1 MQEKILSPHAAS
13 LSQSMRDLGYSL
25 ETAIA
30 DLIDNSI
37 TAGADNIP
45 IFLDLVEAKEPCLAI
60 IDDGSGMTE
69 DELLEAMRPGSRN
82 PRDKRDADDLGRFGL
97 GLKTASF
104 SQCKS
109 LIVVSRKNNNLV
121 AAQWDLDLIASRN
134 EWVVTIPSTEEIE
147 CLPYFDE
154 LGDQGTYVLWRK
166 LDRLL
171 ESNTHER
178 TNTNDAYDKLSVVEK
193 HLALVFHRYIAG
205 EYKKRKVAIQ
215 INGHSIDAFDP
226 FCVSNKATQLLPE
239 EIVRIDNHEIRIQ
252 PYILPHHSKLSKKEY
267 DFYRSRS
274 DFVSNQGAYIY
285 RNGRLM
291 AWGDWFRLVPKSEAT
306 KLARV
311 KIDFPNAL
319 DENWTI
325 DIKKSRAHPPHEVRE
340 KMRQIINRITEQS
353 KRVHTGRGNRLFE
366 EQEQPLWIRFS
377 DRGGIRYA
385 VNRDHPL
392 VNAIQDRLDPEIA
405 IAFENI
411 LSVIERSMPLEA
423 IYADYSS
430 TPQSF
435 EEKEEVAYEELKDKL
450 EHFYMLLAS
459 SGSTDKESFAR
470 MILGL
475 KPFSENREQTQRIIE
490 ELV

>member
-1 MQEKILSPHAAS
+1 MQELILSPHAAS

-37 TAGADNIP
+37 TASAGSIR
-45 IFLDLVEAKEPCLAI
+45 IFLDINEAKEPCLAI

-69 DELLEAMRPGSRN
+69 SELLEAMRPGSQN

-109 LIVVSRKNNNLV
+109 LTVVSRKNNKLF
-121 AAQWDLDLIASRN
+121 AAQWDLDLIESRN
-134 EWVVTIPSTEEIE
+134 EWIVTIPSLEEIGD
-147 CLPYFDE
+147 LPYIAE
-154 LGDQGTYVLWRK
+154 LGNQGTYVLWRK

-171 ESNTHER
+171 ESSVNER
-178 TNTNDAYDKLSVVEK
+178 SKTNVYDKLSVVER
-193 HLALVFHRYIAG
+193 HLALVFHRYITG
-205 EYKKRKVAIQ
+205 DYKRRRIAIR
-215 INGHSIDAFDP
+215 INEHLIEAFDP
-226 FCVSNKATQLLPE
+226 FCLSNKATQLLQE
-239 EIVRIDNHEIRIQ
+239 EIVRIDNYEIRIQ

-291 AWGDWFRLVPKSEAT
+291 AWGDWFRLVPRSEAT
-306 KLARV
+306 KLARIQ
-311 KIDFPNAL
+311 IDFTNAL
-319 DENWTI
+319 DEHWTI
-325 DIKKSRAHPPHEVRE
+325 DIKKSRAHPPPQVRE
-340 KMRQIINRITEQS
+340 KLRQIINRITEQS

-377 DRGGIRYA
+377 DRSGIRYA

-392 VNAIQDRLDPEIA
+392 VNTVQNRLDADSA
-405 IAFENI
+405 IVFENI
-411 LSVIERSMPLEA
+411 LSVIERSIPLEA

-435 EEKEEVAYEELKDKL
+435 EEKEELTYEELKDKL
-450 EHFYMLLAS
+450 EHFYMLLTS
-459 SGSTDKESFAR
+459 SGATDKESFAR

-475 KPFSENREQTQRIIE
+475 KPFSENRELTQRIIE
-490 ELV
+490 DLV

>member
-1 MQEKILSPHAAS
+1 MHEIILSPHATS

-37 TAGADNIP
+37 TAGASDIC
-45 IFLDLVEAKEPCLAI
+45 IYLDVDETEDACLAI
-60 IDDGSGMTE
+60 IDNGSGMTNE
-69 DELLEAMRPGSRN
+69 ELLEAMRPGSRN

-109 LIVVSRKNNNLV
+109 LTVVSRKGSEPF
-121 AAQWDLDLIASRN
+121 AAQWDLDLIAARN
-134 EWVVTIPSTEEIE
+134 EWVVTVPSIEEIQD
-147 CLPYFDE
+147 LPYLNE
-154 LGDQGTYVLWRK
+154 LGGQGTYVLWRK

-171 ESNTHER
+171 ESSVDER
-178 TNTNDAYDKLSVVEK
+178 SKTNAYDKLSVVEK

-205 EYKKRKVAIQ
+205 DFKRRRVAIQ
-215 INGHSIDAFDP
+215 VNGHPIEAFDP
-226 FCVSNKATQLLPE
+226 FCLSNKATQLLQE

-267 DFYRSRS
+267 DLYRSRS
-274 DFVSNQGAYIY
+274 DFVSNQGVYIY

-291 AWGDWFRLVPKSEAT
+291 AWGNWFRLVPKSEAT
-306 KLARV
+306 KLARIR
-311 KIDFPNAL
+311 IDFPNAL
-319 DENWTI
+319 DDYWTI
-325 DIKKSRAHPPHEVRE
+325 DIKKSRAYPPSQVRE
-340 KMRQIINRITEQS
+340 KLRQIINRITQQS
-353 KRVHTGRGNRLFE
+353 KRVYTGRGNRLFE

-377 DRGGIRYA
+377 DRGGTRYA

-392 VNAIQDRLDPEIA
+392 VNAFLNTLGSDSAAALDDIV
-405 IAFENI
+405 
-411 LSVIERSMPLEA
+411 SVIERSIPLEA

-430 TPQSF
+430 APQSF
-435 EEKEEVAYEELKDKL
+435 EEMEEPTYEDLRDKL
-450 EHFYMLLAS
+450 AHFYMLLTS
-459 SGSTDKESFAR
+459 SDSIDRSSFTR

-475 KPFSENREQTQRIIE
+475 KPFSENRELTQRIIE

>member
-1 MQEKILSPHAAS
+1 MHEKILPPHAAS

-37 TAGADNIP
+37 TAGAGNIN
-45 IFLDLVEAKEPCLAI
+45 IFLDMDETDEPCLAI
-60 IDDGSGMTE
+60 IDDGSGMTD

-109 LIVVSRKNNNLV
+109 LTVVSQKSGELF

-134 EWVVTIPSTEEIE
+134 EWVVTVPPVEAIQD
-147 CLPYFDE
+147 LPYIDE
-154 LGDQGTYVLWRK
+154 LSNQGTYVLWRK

-171 ESNTHER
+171 ESSVNER
-178 TNTNDAYDKLSVVEK
+178 SKTNAYDKLSVVEN

-205 EYKKRKVAIQ
+205 DYKRRRVAIQ
-215 INGHSIDAFDP
+215 VNGHPIEAFDP
-226 FCVSNKATQLLPE
+226 FCLSNKATQLLQE
-239 EIVRIDNHEIRIQ
+239 EIVRIDNHEIMIQ

-291 AWGDWFRLVPKSEAT
+291 VWGDWFRLVPKSEAT
-306 KLARV
+306 KLARIR
-311 KIDFPNAL
+311 IDFTNAL
-319 DENWTI
+319 DEYWTI
-325 DIKKSRAHPPHEVRE
+325 DIKKSRAHPPYQVRE
-340 KMRQIINRITEQS
+340 KLRQIINPITEQS

-366 EQEQPLWIRFS
+366 QQEQPLWIRFS

-392 VNAIQDRLDPEIA
+392 VNTFLNTLDSDSAAALDDIV
-405 IAFENI
+405 
-411 LSVIERSMPLEA
+411 SVIERSIPLEA

-435 EEKEEVAYEELKDKL
+435 EETEEATQEDLRDKL
-450 EHFYMLLAS
+450 AQFYILLTS
-459 SGSTDKESFAR
+459 SGLVDKDSFTR

-475 KPFSENREQTQRIIE
+475 KPFSENRELTQRIIE

>member
-1 MQEKILSPHAAS
+1 MYEKILPPNAAS

-37 TAGADNIP
+37 TAGASNIS
-45 IFLDLVEAKEPCLAI
+45 IFLNIDEADEPCLVI
-60 IDDGSGMTE
+60 IDDGSGMTN

-82 PRDKRDADDLGRFGL
+82 PRDKRDEDDLGRFGL

-109 LIVVSRKNNNLV
+109 LTVVSRKSKKAF

-134 EWVVTIPSTEEIE
+134 EWIVTVPPIE
-147 CLPYFDE
+147 DIQDLPYLDQ
-154 LGDQGTYVLWRK
+154 LSNQGTYVLWRK

-171 ESNTHER
+171 ER
-178 TNTNDAYDKLSVVEK
+178 TVNEQSKANAYDKLLVVEK

-205 EYKKRKVAIQ
+205 DYKRRRVTIQ
-215 INGHSIDAFDP
+215 INGHLIETFDP
-226 FCVSNKATQLLPE
+226 FCLSNKATQLLQE
-239 EIVRIDNHEIRIQ
+239 EIVRIDNHEIKIQ

-274 DFVSNQGAYIY
+274 DFVSNQGVYIY

-306 KLARV
+306 KLARIR
-311 KIDFPNAL
+311 IDFTNAL
-319 DENWTI
+319 DEYWTI
-325 DIKKSRAHPPHEVRE
+325 DIKKSRAHPPPQVRE
-340 KMRQIINRITEQS
+340 KLRQIINRITEQS
-353 KRVHTGRGNRLFE
+353 KRVHMGRGNRLFE
-366 EQEQPLWIRFS
+366 QQEQPLWIRFS
-377 DRGGIRYA
+377 DRGGIRYT

-392 VNAIQDRLDPEIA
+392 VNAFLNTLGSDSATALEDIIT
-405 IAFENI
+405 
-411 LSVIERSMPLEA
+411 VIERSIPLEA

-435 EEKEEVAYEELKDKL
+435 ETITETTYEDIQDKL
-450 EHFYMLLAS
+450 THFYMLLTS
-459 SGSTDKESFAR
+459 SGSIDKNNFTR

-475 KPFSENREQTQRIIE
+475 KPFSENRELTQRIIE
-490 ELV
+490 ELL